1 MENHFFMEW
10 LMKQKQS
17 EIKRKAR
24 TAWMWSQERP
34 YTGNGLTIE
43 GQLSEKAF
51 AVLADFLENGNDQMR
66 LQAAD
71 IVLRHLSRKETD
83 RKRLLKR
90 VFSK

>member
-10 LMKQKQS
+10 SMKQKQS
-17 EIKRKAR
+17 EIERKAR
-24 TAWMWSQERP
+24 TAWMWNQEQP
-34 YTGNGLTIE
+34 CTAITAK
-43 GQLSEKAF
+43 GQLSEKAV
-51 AVLADFLENGNDQMR
+51 AVLADFLENGSDQMR

-71 IVLRHLSRKETD
+71 IVLRHLSGKEAE